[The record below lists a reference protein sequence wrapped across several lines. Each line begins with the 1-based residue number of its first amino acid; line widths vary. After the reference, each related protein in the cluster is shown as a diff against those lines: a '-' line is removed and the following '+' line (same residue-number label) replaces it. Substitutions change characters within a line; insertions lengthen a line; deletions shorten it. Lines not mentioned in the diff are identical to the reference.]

1 MLLWIY
7 NMNFLRRVSLSLFD
21 IFYFLITPV
30 YIYNIWSF
38 FHVRFGRSIEPI
50 YKNIIVCIISYLLIS
65 NFYIFFN
72 LPLLTASINL
82 VCFIFISRLFIK
94 NFFRQLNESLIL
106 LAFFITFEL
115 VVVTLLN
122 YYTIDYQDA
131 STYQSIIAV
140 TLVYLIEYI
149 FIKYLYRRN
158 YQPFHQKKHTFLYA
172 VQFIVPLLT
181 IIVFLIVLNTTL
193 SGSVFMIIALF
204 FLLINIVLFELYDAL
219 ARSFDLLTEQQTFKQ
234 EQAEYA
240 NQLRMIESHNEESKQ
255 FRHDLKNRLTPLYG
269 FIDRYPD
276 TELESILRGIIPE
289 NLKEPRVATGH
300 IAIDSIINSKLN
312 SILDE
317 GIEIM
322 CDITVPKK
330 INIDNIDLAVV
341 LGNLLDNAIEGCLS
355 VDNHRFIDLKIQFD
369 NNRIKLRISNAFD
382 GIVNKQ
388 ANRFLSRK
396 EDKDIHGFGLRSV
409 QRIVDKYSGFQSI
422 EYIDDVFTVSMILN
436 ESLTE

>member
-1 MLLWIY
+1 
-7 NMNFLRRVSLSLFD
+7 MNFLRRVSLSLFD

-30 YIYNIWSF
+30 YIYNIWSYF
-38 FHVRFGRSIEPI
+38 QVRFGQSREPI
-50 YKNIIVCIISYLLIS
+50 YKNVIVCIISYLLIS
-65 NFYIFFN
+65 IIYNFFE
-72 LPLLTASINL
+72 LPPLTVLINFTCLL
-82 VCFIFISRLFIK
+82 FISRLFTK
-94 NFFRQLNESLIL
+94 SFFRQITESLIL
-106 LAFFITFEL
+106 LALFITLEL
-115 VVVTLLN
+115 IVVTLLN
-122 YYTIDYQDA
+122 VYTIDYLDV
-131 STYQSIIAV
+131 SSFQSITAI
-140 TLVYLIEYI
+140 TLVYLIEYV

-158 YQPFHQKKHTFLYA
+158 YQNIHQRKHTFLYA
-172 VQFIVPLLT
+172 VQFIIPLVTVIVLLLF
-181 IIVFLIVLNTTL
+181 IKINLSGIVFICLT
-193 SGSVFMIIALF
+193 LF

-219 ARSFDLLTEQQTFKQ
+219 ARSFDLLSEQQTFKQ

-300 IAIDSIINSKLN
+300 IVIDSIINSKLN
-312 SILDE
+312 SVSDE
-317 GIEIM
+317 RIEFM
-322 CDITVPKK
+322 CDIIVPKK

-355 VDNHRFIDLKIQFD
+355 VENHRFIDLKIQFD
-369 NNRIKLRISNAFD
+369 NNRIKLRISNSFD

-396 EDKDIHGFGLRSV
+396 EDKDIHGFGLKSI

-422 EYIDDVFTVSMILN
+422 EYTDDVFTVSMILN
-436 ESLTE
+436 EALTE